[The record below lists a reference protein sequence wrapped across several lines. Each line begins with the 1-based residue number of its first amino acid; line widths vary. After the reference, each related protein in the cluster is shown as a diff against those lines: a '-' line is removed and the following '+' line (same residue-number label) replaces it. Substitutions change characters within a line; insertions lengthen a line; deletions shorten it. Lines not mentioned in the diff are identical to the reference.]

1 MALDWTR
8 THCSET
14 GSGGQKGR
22 TRTRCSEMGLRGSEG
37 CGQVENQMV
46 ALPFSCTAFTPCII
60 CPLEE
65 PQRECLHPPQPVL
78 PDYPG
83 APLARA
89 LVAWAEITPSAWY
102 PKSAPLDLHPEAQ
115 SVGDSTGSCP
125 HDTPGYVALGEL
137 CLT

>member
-8 THCSET
+8 TRCSET
-14 GSGGQKGR
+14 ELG
-22 TRTRCSEMGLRGSEG
+22 GSEG
-37 CGQVENQMV
+37 CSQVENQMV
-46 ALPFSCTAFTPCII
+46 AFPFSCTSFTPCAI

-89 LVAWAEITPSAWY
+89 SVAWAEVTPSAWY
-102 PKSAPLDLHPEAQ
+102 PKSTPLDPFTQKPRVWETAQ
-115 SVGDSTGSCP
+115 GPVPMTALAMGTG
-125 HDTPGYVALGEL
+125 
-137 CLT
+137 